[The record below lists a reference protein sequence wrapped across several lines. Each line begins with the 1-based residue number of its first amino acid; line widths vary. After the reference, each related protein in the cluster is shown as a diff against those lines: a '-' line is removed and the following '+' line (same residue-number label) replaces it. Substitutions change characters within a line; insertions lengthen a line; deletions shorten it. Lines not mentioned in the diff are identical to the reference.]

1 MTLKELQ
8 EIIRKTYLHKDRQ
21 RGLEGTFMWFAEEVG
36 ELAQALRKGDREALR
51 VEFSDTLAW
60 LLSLANLA
68 GVDMEEAAR
77 RYAHGCPKCGHIPC
91 RCGEVRNRYPQEEPE
106 TP

>member
-1 MTLKELQ
+1 MTLRELQ

-36 ELAQALRKGDREALR
+36 ELAQALRKGDPANLQ

-68 GVDMEEAAR
+68 GVDMEEAAQ
-77 RYAHGCPKCGHIPC
+77 RYAHGCPKCGAIPC
-91 RCGEVRNRYPQEEPE
+91 RCEEVRNTFEDP
-106 TP
+106 